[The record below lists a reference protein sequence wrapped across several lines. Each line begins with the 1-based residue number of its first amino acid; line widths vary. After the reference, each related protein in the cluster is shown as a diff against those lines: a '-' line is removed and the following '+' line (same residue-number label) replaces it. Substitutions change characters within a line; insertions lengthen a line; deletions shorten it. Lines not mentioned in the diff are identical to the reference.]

1 MEDCSWLGQTMLQ
14 FLGTSPSP
22 WPIDSEVGDLADGCL
37 TPQPSLH
44 YQRYDVVL
52 SPGWLERNLGQH
64 ISANDIAQLAHI
76 DRPALIPRLLELAR
90 IAAARQVQPDHLP
103 RSFDRPPTDTPE
115 RPVPAPSQ

>member
-103 RSFDRPPTDTPE
+103 RSFDAGITDTPA
-115 RPVPAPSQ
+115 RPVPVPSR